1 MNEKYGKVQSLLLDN
16 LTKATKKETTVT
28 SDSD

>member
-1 MNEKYGKVQSLLLDN
+1 MNEKYGKVQTLLLDN
-16 LTKATKKETTVT
+16 LTIATKKETTVT